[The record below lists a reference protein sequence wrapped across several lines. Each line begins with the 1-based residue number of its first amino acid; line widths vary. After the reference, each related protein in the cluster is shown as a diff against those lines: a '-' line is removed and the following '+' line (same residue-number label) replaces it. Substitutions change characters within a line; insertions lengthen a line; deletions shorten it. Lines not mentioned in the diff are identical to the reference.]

1 MWWVMVKGWNF
12 GMIDGVGLHIF
23 QGCLVKYVWS
33 STGSIEGN
41 ESWSPQLSRS
51 FNDWEVDEVH
61 RFLLGLNGKS
71 VQRNVEDRVLWI
83 KIKCGKFSVKSLYK
97 ALVLGPPISF
107 PSNVIWKAC
116 VPKVSFFRWEAM
128 WGKTLTLDQL

>member
-1 MWWVMVKGWNF
+1 M
-12 GMIDGVGLHIF
+12 GLHIF

-33 STGSIEGN
+33 STGSTKGN
-41 ESWSPQLSRS
+41 ESWSLQLSRS

-61 RFLLGLNGKS
+61 RFLLSLNGKS

-97 ALVLGPPISF
+97 ALVLGPPVSF